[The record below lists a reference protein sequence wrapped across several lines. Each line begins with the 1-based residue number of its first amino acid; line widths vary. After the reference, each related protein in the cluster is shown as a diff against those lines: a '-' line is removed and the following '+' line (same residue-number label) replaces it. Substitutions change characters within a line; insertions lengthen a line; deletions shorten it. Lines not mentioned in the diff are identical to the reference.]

1 MQVRTYRTFDTM
13 QQSTTQAGW
22 RTTSFGGSTDT
33 SPMELDAL
41 GQHLSACRRQQGRF
55 LTLRCV
61 AERLHAYVCA
71 RMVTSLVVAV
81 ALLIGIGTLVLQG
94 GSV

>member
-1 MQVRTYRTFDTM
+1 MPQF
-13 QQSTTQAGW
+13 TTSPGW

-55 LTLRCV
+55 LALRCV
-61 AERLHAYVCA
+61 AEQLHAYVAA

-81 ALLIGIGTLVLQG
+81 VLLIGIGILA
-94 GSV
+94 S